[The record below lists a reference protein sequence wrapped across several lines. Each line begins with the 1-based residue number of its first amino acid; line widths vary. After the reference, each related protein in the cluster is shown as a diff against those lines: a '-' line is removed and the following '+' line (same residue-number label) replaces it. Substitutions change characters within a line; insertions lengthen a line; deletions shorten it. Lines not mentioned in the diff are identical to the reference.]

1 MLDWGKVR
9 FFWSE
14 VAQNFTRN
22 VTMTVTAMG
31 TVAVTIIVLGA
42 FLFAREA
49 FNTVMHKV
57 VGQVVVAA
65 YLKDETTL
73 QQAGVLITQMR
84 ADPRVDSVQFVSK
97 AQALASL
104 RKRLRGQVNLDV
116 INKNPLPNALIVH
129 TRDPADVPA
138 VAATLR
144 ARPEIALVNYHSATF
159 DKMMKAANVL
169 SIVGVGIIALLLAA
183 TALIIYNTIRLTVF
197 ARQREINIMQLVGAT
212 RWTIR
217 WPFVFEGT
225 LSGLIGAGLGIAL
238 LSVGYRSLAPKI
250 VLNLPFLPL
259 KFDAVPLGH
268 IAFELLLAGAIIGM
282 LASLVSVSRVLS
294 TT

>member
-22 VTMTVTAMG
+22 VTMTLTAMG
-31 TVAVTIIVLGA
+31 TVAVSIIVLGA

-49 FNTVMHKV
+49 FDAVMRNV

-73 QQAGVLITQMR
+73 QQAGVLITQLR
-84 ADPRVDSVQFVSK
+84 ADPRMSNVTFISR
-97 AQALASL
+97 AQALADL
-104 RKRLRGQVNLDV
+104 RRRLRGQVNLDV
-116 INKNPLPNALIVH
+116 INKNPLPNTIIVH
-129 TRDPADVPA
+129 MKDPADVPT
-138 VAATLR
+138 VANELR
-144 ARPEIALVNYHSATF
+144 LRPEIALVNYHSETYQ
-159 DKMMKAANVL
+159 KMVRMETVL
-169 SIVGVGIIALLLAA
+169 SAIGIGIIALLLAA

-225 LSGLIGAGLGIAL
+225 LSGLVGAVVGLGVL
-238 LSVGYRSLAPKI
+238 WVGYRTLAPK
-250 VLNLPFLPL
+250 VVVSLPFLPL
-259 KFDAVPLGH
+259 NLGAVSIGH
-268 IAFELLLAGAIIGM
+268 LAIELLLAGAIIGM
-282 LASLVSVSRVLS
+282 IASMVSVSRVLAS
-294 TT
+294 T

>member
-49 FNTVMHKV
+49 FNTVMRKV

-84 ADPRVDSVQFVSK
+84 ADPRVDSVQFVGK

-116 INKNPLPNALIVH
+116 INKNPLPDALIVH

-138 VAATLR
+138 VAAALR

-238 LSVGYRSLAPKI
+238 LSIGYRSLAPKI